1 MKNHVNTIKK
11 ACSLMLT
18 VVFLTALFIW
28 SAPVAAY
35 ADSANVSISAS
46 KSSCTVGDEIT
57 VTIKATGDAEIF
69 MCDLYIS
76 YDKSVLEPISG
87 YSKKLD
93 GVIRILSTDATEFEV
108 KFKTIGVGSSSISLN
123 KDSSTISSISEDHV
137 SISASGASVNVS
149 APVTYSS
156 ENRLS
161 SLSISPGVLS
171 PAFSEGVTS
180 YTTSVAE
187 DVEKLVVSAK
197 SKDNKAKVSVSGTS
211 LSKGANT
218 VKITVTAENGS
229 KKTYTIKV
237 TRAGEVS
244 TGQTQEQ
251 TTAPEDKKV
260 IVNGIEYKVVNDL
273 SEHPL
278 PEGFEQTTTDIESV
292 SVTAGRGVNS
302 NLTIV
307 YLESDAANAVSGF
320 YIYDTVT
327 KTFTLYNEIS
337 LPGFRYVILPIT
349 DGMEPPL
356 NWQKKETV
364 IDDKNVTVLMHE
376 SGNICVFYGI
386 DSNGKS
392 DWYYYDFTD
401 KTVMRYFDI
410 FEDDLAK
417 TDEETSV
424 KPVDNTKYII
434 VIAVV
439 GVVAVISIVLA
450 IVFALSARKNK
461 KAFNAAVQIDDT
473 DTDIAYDDNGDVLAD
488 DYEEQDEFNLDEE
501 YYNESETENIDDSDL
516 LNEAKTEEVSELELF
531 EENGD
536 ESDVDILAES
546 DDEPDVDILDEKDD
560 NELELFDVDDK

>member
-1 MKNHVNTIKK
+1 MKYVKK
-11 ACSLMLT
+11 AVCILC
-18 VVFLTALFIW
+18 VFILCFLLKPIASVSAADTANI
-28 SAPVAAY
+28 SIS
-35 ADSANVSISAS
+35 SANGI
-46 KSSCTVGDEIT
+46 VGEEIEIT
-57 VTIKATGDAEIF
+57 VTISASYDIGGAKVF
-69 MCDLYIS
+69 IS
-76 YDKSVLEPISG
+76 YDSSILQPLNDGGS
-87 YSKKLD
+87 
-93 GVIRILSTDATEFEV
+93 GVIVCSFLDENIAKIQSKTL
-108 KFKTIGVGSSSISLN
+108 KFKIIGVGTSQLNVTGDSQIVGINDEFVVPSKSS
-123 KDSSTISSISEDHV
+123 
-137 SISASGASVNVS
+137 GSVTAK

-197 SKDNKAKVSVSGTS
+197 PKDNKAKVSVSGTS

-473 DTDIAYDDNGDVLAD
+473 DTDIAYDDNGDVLSD